1 MPQRESKVRARRF
14 RARIGPLRR
23 FRVESVQQRG
33 DSAARTLHAG
43 GLPSAPVSIRNL
55 DALLRPRSVAVVG
68 ASEQP
73 GAVGSVVLRNLLAGG
88 FEGPILPVHPKLASV
103 AGVLAYR
110 DVASLPQSVDLAVL
124 CTPAATV
131 PDLVAQLG
139 DAGTR
144 AVVVL
149 AAGLAAPGPGG
160 GATLEARMLDAAR
173 RHGVRVLGPNCL
185 GLGVPGLGLQAHF
198 AHALALPGDLAFVS
212 QSGAVCTVAL
222 DWARG
227 NDLGFSHFAS
237 LGDGADV
244 DAADLLDWLGTDPG
258 TRAILLYLESIR
270 GARKF
275 LSAARAAARNKPV
288 IAIKAGRAPEGAR
301 AAASHTRALAGSDE
315 VCDAALRR
323 AGVVRVAR
331 IDELFDAAE
340 TLVRARP
347 VRGDRVAVLSNGGG
361 LGVLAADRLTLAGA
375 QLAVLA
381 PETLAA
387 LDAALPAAWSRGNPV
402 DIVGDAQG
410 DRYQAALRALLDD
423 SGIDVVLV
431 IHAPTALAPS
441 IEAARAV
448 AAVLQEAGSQGRVLT
463 SWPGRY
469 SVDAARRV
477 LHDAGV
483 ATYDTPEDAVAAIAR
498 GLAHHRS
505 QVLLRETP
513 AAVQEGAPDLASAR
527 AVIEAALA
535 AERSILS
542 EAEAKQVLAAFGVPV
557 VPTQIARDADE
568 AVAIAAAVG
577 FPVAVKL
584 LSPEVTHKSDV
595 GGVALDLADAAAVYA
610 ATLAMCDRLRELRPD
625 ARCTGFTVQPMARRP
640 GAQELIVGAA
650 CDPVFGPF
658 VLFGHGGTAVE
669 VIADRAVGLPPLN
682 TALAREMMSRTRV
695 AKLLGALRGRPPADA
710 AAVATTLV
718 QVAQIVTQL
727 PEVVEIDVNP
737 LLADAHGVLALDAR
751 MRVQRVAP
759 GLRDAADR
767 LAIRPYPR
775 ELEEEVALQDG
786 SRVLLRP
793 IRPEDEPAHQDFFRR
808 LTPED
813 VRFRFFNVLREI
825 PHSQMARYTQID
837 YDREM
842 AFVAVDAKGETL
854 GVVRGIFDADFTS
867 AEFAILVRSDQ
878 KGRGLGHALLEK
890 LIRHARARG
899 ARAVVGQ
906 VLPDNRPMLDLAH
919 ALGFQSRFVLGEGVI
934 EVRLALDPGAV
945 S

>member
-1 MPQRESKVRARRF
+1 M
-14 RARIGPLRR
+14 
-23 FRVESVQQRG
+23 
-33 DSAARTLHAG
+33 
-43 GLPSAPVSIRNL
+43 SIRNL
-55 DALLRPRSVAVVG
+55 EALLRPRSVAVVG

-73 GAVGSVVLRNLLAGG
+73 GAVGGVVLRNLLAGG
-88 FEGPILPVHPKLASV
+88 FAGPILPVHPKHAAV
-103 AGVLAYR
+103 AGVLAYP

-131 PDLVAQLG
+131 PDLVTRLG

-149 AAGLAAPGPGG
+149 AAGLGATGPD
-160 GATLEARMLDAAR
+160 GATLEARMLDAAGR
-173 RHGVRVLGPNCL
+173 NGVRVLGPNCL
-185 GLGVPGLGLQAHF
+185 GLGVPGIGLQAHF
-198 AHALALPGDLAFVS
+198 AHVQARPGDLAFVS

-237 LGDGADV
+237 LGDAADV
-244 DAADLLDWLGTDPG
+244 DAADLLNWLAVDPA
-258 TRAILLYLESIR
+258 THAILLYLESIR

-301 AAASHTRALAGSDE
+301 AAASHTRALAGSDD

-323 AGVVRVAR
+323 AGVVRVDR
-331 IDELFDAAE
+331 IDELFDTAE

-347 VRGDRVAVLSNGGG
+347 VRGDRVAVLTNGGG
-361 LGVLAADRLTLAGA
+361 LGVLAADRLTLSGA
-375 QLAVLA
+375 QLAELG
-381 PETLAA
+381 PETLEA

-410 DRYQAALRALLDD
+410 ARYQAALRALLADP
-423 SGIDVVLV
+423 GIDLVLV

-441 IEAARAV
+441 VEAARAV
-448 AAVLQEAGSQGRVLT
+448 ADVLREGESRGRVLT
-463 SWPGRY
+463 SWPGGY

-483 ATYDTPEDAVAAIAR
+483 ATYDTPEAAVAAIAR
-498 GLAHHRS
+498 GLAHRRS
-505 QVLLRETP
+505 QALLRETP
-513 AAVQEGAPDLASAR
+513 AAIQEGEPDLACAR
-527 AVIEAALA
+527 AVIEGVLA
-535 AERSILS
+535 EQRSILS
-542 EAEAKQVLAAFGVPV
+542 EVEAKLVLAAFGIPV
-557 VPTQIARDADE
+557 VPTQIARDAAE
-568 AVAIAAAVG
+568 AAAIAETFG

-595 GGVALDLADAAAVYA
+595 GGVALDLADAPAVRA
-610 ATLAMCDRLRELRPD
+610 ATNAMQERLRDLLPH

-682 TALAREMMSRTRV
+682 TALAHEMMSRTRV
-695 AKLLGALRGRPPADA
+695 AKLLAALRGRPAADA
-710 AAVATTLV
+710 AAVATALV
-718 QVAQIVTQL
+718 QVSQIVTQL

-737 LLADAHGVLALDAR
+737 LLVDADGVLALDAR
-751 MRVQRVAP
+751 MRVERVVA
-759 GLRDAADR
+759 GKRAASDR
-767 LAIRPYPR
+767 LAILPYPR
-775 ELEEEVALQDG
+775 ELEEEVVLQDG

-793 IRPEDEPAHQDFFRR
+793 IRPEDEPAHQDFFGR
-808 LTPED
+808 LTRED
-813 VRFRFFNVLREI
+813 LRFRFFNVLREV

-842 AFVAVDAKGETL
+842 AFVAIDATSATL
-854 GVVRGIFDADFTS
+854 GVVRGVYDADFRS

-878 KGRGLGHALLEK
+878 KGRGLGRALLEK

-899 ARAVVGQ
+899 AGEVVGQ

-919 ALGFQSRFVLGEGVI
+919 ALGFKSRFVVGEGVV
-934 EVRLALDPGAV
+934 EVRLAL
-945 S
+945 